1 LSKRGFAGM
10 DPDLQR
16 QISRKGG
23 KSAHTQGV
31 AHEFTPAEARIA
43 GRKGSA
49 AMHRKRR
56 EAEKKEG
63 SQ

>member
-1 LSKRGFAGM
+1 M

-16 QISRKGG
+16 EISRKGG
-23 KSAHTQGV
+23 KSAHAQGV